1 MLYYNK
7 VSAHGA
13 EWRFTPLLILSGEEG
28 CLIWVKETT
37 VKSGGEKVSYCQ
49 LMQTQYQN
57 GRSRQRLVLSLGRAD
72 RLDMDALREMTAQIS
87 RGRADVLTPWL
98 LSVLPGG
105 REYGPASL
113 LLRTMEGLGLDRYF
127 AQAARENGAGPE
139 AAAALTALTTYYLLS
154 YQRGTPFFQWLGQC
168 YVPNSAAVTEAS
180 LLEGA
185 ALLLDRDR
193 LHPGLAPRA
202 EGAKAGE
209 NWGYCCAVP
218 CQYDFLLEDRPSD
231 ALFLL
236 SGEDVPLD
244 SCLWEDRRGPGA
256 EMLAHSVLLTRDP
269 ALTARHGVRLEQCRF
284 ICAATPG
291 SFPSF
296 GEGGDG
302 MAAFLREEGEFL
314 PFREYGYRE
323 KRIGSVRAVIFRSS
337 PGPAPALTQW
347 HKEPRELILTNTDLP
362 VETILEKFLLLD
374 KVLDITH
381 PVYLTEDLQFL
392 RQRYDRAEVLRMLGN
407 MQFLQLFL
415 CLYLGRRL
423 ARCRSTL
430 DDALAALG
438 DIRCVPLSW
447 DGGGVLLTS
456 PMTPRQQEIFN
467 AVV

>member
-1 MLYYNK
+1 M
-7 VSAHGA
+7 
-13 EWRFTPLLILSGEEG
+13 
-28 CLIWVKETT
+28 KETT
-37 VKSGGEKVSYCQ
+37 VKCGGERVTYCQ
-49 LMQTQYQN
+49 LMQTQYRK
-57 GRSRQRLVLSLGRAD
+57 GGSSRQRLVLSLGRAD
-72 RLDMDALREMTAQIS
+72 RLDMDALRQMAAAVS

-98 LSVLPGG
+98 LTVLPGG
-105 REYGPASL
+105 REYGPSSL

-127 AQAARENGAGPE
+127 AQAAARMGAGPD

-154 YQRGTPFFQWLGQC
+154 YQRGTPFFQWLEQC
-168 YVPNSAAVTEAS
+168 YVPNSDAVTQGS

-185 ALLLDRDR
+185 ALLLEREG
-193 LHPGLAPRA
+193 LHPGFGPRA
-202 EGAKAGE
+202 QSVRAEQ
-209 NWGYCCAVP
+209 NRGYCCAVP
-218 CQYDFLLEDRPSD
+218 CQYDFLPEARPSD

-244 SCLWEDRRGPGA
+244 SCLWEGFSESEKELPTHAGKEASRDGRFREGVAKPGA
-256 EMLAHSVLLTRDP
+256 GLLAHSVLLTRDP
-269 ALTARHGVRLEQCRF
+269 GLTARHGIRLEDCRF
-284 ICAATPG
+284 ICAAPPG

-296 GEGGDG
+296 QQETAG
-302 MAAFLREEGEFL
+302 MTAFLREEGEFL

-323 KRIGSVRAVIFRSS
+323 KQIGGLRAVIFRSS

-347 HKEPRELILTNTDLP
+347 HKEPRELILTNTGLP

-392 RQRYDRAEVLRMLGN
+392 RQRFGGGEIRRMLGN

-423 ARCRSTL
+423 ARCRTTL

-447 DGGGVLLTS
+447 EGGGVLLTS
-456 PMTPRQQEIFN
+456 PMSPRQQEIMG
-467 AVV
+467 AVL

>member
-1 MLYYNK
+1 
-7 VSAHGA
+7 
-13 EWRFTPLLILSGEEG
+13 
-28 CLIWVKETT
+28 
-37 VKSGGEKVSYCQ
+37 
-49 LMQTQYQN
+49 MQTQYRK
-57 GRSRQRLVLSLGRAD
+57 GGSRQKLILSLGRAD
-72 RLDMDALREMTAQIS
+72 RLDMDALREMAAQVS

-127 AQAARENGAGPE
+127 AQAAEKIGAGPG

-168 YVPNSAAVTEAS
+168 YVPDRSAVTEAS

-185 ALLLDRDR
+185 ALLLDREG

-202 EGAKAGE
+202 EGVKTEE

-218 CQYDFLLEDRPSD
+218 CQYDFLPEDRPSD

-244 SCLWEDRRGPGA
+244 SCLWEDRLGSGDPGA
-256 EMLAHSVLLTRDP
+256 EMIARSVLLTRDP
-269 ALTARHGVRLEQCRF
+269 ALTARHGVKLEDCRF
-284 ICAATPG
+284 ICAAPPG
-291 SFPSF
+291 SFPSLA
-296 GEGGDG
+296 GDG
-302 MAAFLREEGEFL
+302 AELTAFLREEGEFL

-323 KRIGSVRAVIFRSS
+323 KRMGKLRAVIFRSS
-337 PGPAPALTQW
+337 PGLAPALTQW

-392 RQRYDRAEVLRMLGN
+392 RQRYRREEVLRMLGN

-415 CLYLGRRL
+415 CLYLGKKL
-423 ARCRSTL
+423 ARCRTTL

-447 DGGGVLLTS
+447 EGGGVLLTT
-456 PMTPRQQEIFN
+456 PMTSRQQEIIN
-467 AVV
+467 AVT